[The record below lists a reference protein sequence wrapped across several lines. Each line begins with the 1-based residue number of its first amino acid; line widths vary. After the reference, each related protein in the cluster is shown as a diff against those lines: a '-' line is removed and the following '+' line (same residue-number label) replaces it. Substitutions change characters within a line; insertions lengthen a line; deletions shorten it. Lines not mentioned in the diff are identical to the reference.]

1 MIKDNGK
8 YEILII
14 EDNPG
19 DLFIVEEFLCE
30 RMSNM
35 KITHF
40 DNFKSA
46 EAEIEKGS
54 RFDVILLDLTLPD
67 LSGQKLITS
76 VLGIANECP
85 VVVLTGYQDVDFSK
99 LSISQGVSDYLLKDE
114 LNSAILFKSII
125 YSIERK
131 KTISLLHESEKRY
144 SNLFHLSP
152 QPMMVFD
159 LSTLKFI
166 QVNRATIALY
176 GFSEEEFLQM
186 TIAQIRPESQ
196 IEFMLSV
203 IENTK
208 RIDQTFSYTDGA
220 IHRKK
225 SGELIN
231 VEIFGTPLK
240 VENELYRLIIV
251 YDVTEKKLFELKL
264 TEAIIKTQED
274 ERYEIG
280 GELHDNVCQILAT
293 SQMSMG
299 MIKKVLD
306 PDALKWYEQSK
317 EYIKLASEEI
327 RNLSHRLAPIFLD
340 QGTLQDSIHVLINTF
355 NGDEKYVINEKYDT
369 SVNNYSLSRE
379 TQLNLYRIIQE
390 QLRNIQKHSNATTI
404 NLSISK
410 KEGSL
415 LLTIKDNGL
424 GCDPENTRAG
434 IGIANM
440 KRRVELF
447 AGDFKLSSIQGVGCE
462 LEISIPVKHLDNFFL
477 DKS

>member
-46 EAEIEKGS
+46 EGEIEKGS

-76 VLGIANECP
+76 VLAIANECP

-99 LSISQGVSDYLLKDE
+99 LSISQGISDYLLKDE

-131 KTISLLHESEKRY
+131 KTISLLSESEKRY

-152 QPMMVFD
+152 QPMLVFD
-159 LSTLKFI
+159 LKTLKFI
-166 QVNRATIALY
+166 QVNDAALLLY
-176 GFSEEEFLQM
+176 GYTEQEFLEM
-186 TIAQIRPESQ
+186 TILQIRPENQ
-196 IEFMLSV
+196 VGMVLDLL
-203 IENTK
+203 ENTK
-208 RIDQTFSYTDGA
+208 TNNEPVRFSSGA

-225 SGELIN
+225 SGELID
-231 VEIFGTPLK
+231 VEIFGTPVK
-240 VENELYRLIIV
+240 INDTKYRLIIV
-251 YDVTEKKLFELKL
+251 NDVTEKKYFELKL

-293 SQMSMG
+293 SQMSLG
-299 MIKKVLD
+299 MIKKLLD
-306 PDALKWYEQSK
+306 PDGLKWYEQSK

-327 RNLSHRLAPIFLD
+327 RNLSHRLAPIFID

-404 NLSISK
+404 NLSIFK
-410 KEGSL
+410 KDGSL
-415 LLTIKDNGL
+415 LLNIKDNGL

-447 AGDFKLSSIQGVGCE
+447 AGDFKLSSIPGVGCE

-477 DKS
+477 DKN